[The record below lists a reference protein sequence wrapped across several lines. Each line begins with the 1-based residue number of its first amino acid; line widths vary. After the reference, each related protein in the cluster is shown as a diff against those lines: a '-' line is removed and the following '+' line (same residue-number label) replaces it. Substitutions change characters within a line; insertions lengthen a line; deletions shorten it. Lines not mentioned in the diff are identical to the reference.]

1 MNRTSNSTGNS
12 ARYCKPLPTIN
23 FIIAV
28 NSCPN
33 IYDFDCDLLQGKEP
47 KGVVWP
53 GRVSYV
59 LTPAEIETGL
69 SRNDITIPPLHH
81 VLLDRGYTD
90 EQLARQRVAIILFQ
104 VYRPGLDSGFK
115 QIWDWAFN
123 EDLATCDISR
133 ERLPEKTDEIKFKRV
148 AYSDMADFR
157 CPVNAGDRGFLE
169 VSSSI
174 LVLSDPSPFNTANL
188 FCPELIH
195 AGKPDITPGNSVD
208 SLASNVA

>member
-1 MNRTSNSTGNS
+1 MNRTSNANGNS
-12 ARYCKPLPTIN
+12 ARYSKPLPTIN

-69 SRNDITIPPLHH
+69 SRNDITVPPLHH

-123 EDLATCDISR
+123 KDLATCDISR
-133 ERLPEKTDEIKFKRV
+133 ERQPEKSAEIKFKPV

-169 VSSSI
+169 VSSST
-174 LVLSDPSPFNTANL
+174 LVLSDPSSFNTANL

-195 AGKPDITPGNSVD
+195 AGRSGITPGSKVGP
-208 SLASNVA
+208 LTSNVA